1 MNRLFFA
8 FCFFVSTYSFAQKKT
23 PIPVIFD
30 TDIAGDYDDVGAMAL
45 LHAFA
50 DKGEARILGIV
61 SCNAFHT
68 TVPTIS
74 VLNTYFGRPTLPVG
88 ITKTEFPNKECQ
100 QKWAEGIIAKYPH
113 ALKSN
118 AEAVEAVKLYRQLL
132 AGQPDRSVTI
142 ISVGF
147 FTNLAQLLDSQPDAF
162 STLSGKELI
171 RKKVKQLVSMAAGL
185 PEGKDRFHE
194 YNVHVDAKASQKVFA
209 EWNTP
214 MLLSGFEIGNK
225 IHTGIPLINNASIQ
239 NSPVKDA
246 YRIALTADKNTKGR
260 MSWDQTAV
268 LVAIRGVEPYFSSR
282 KLNFN
287 ITDDGTNILIP
298 GERFDYLTEKM
309 PAAEVAQAIEQ
320 LMMHQP
326 IKK

>member
-1 MNRLFFA
+1 MKRLFFT
-8 FCFFVSTYSFAQKKT
+8 FCFLVNICSFAQKKT
-23 PIPVIFD
+23 PVPVIFD

-50 DKGEARILGIV
+50 DKGETRILGIV

-88 ITKTEFPNKECQ
+88 ITKTELPNKDCQ
-100 QKWAEGIIAKYPH
+100 QKWAEGIVANYPH
-113 ALKSN
+113 ALTSN
-118 AEAVEAVKLYRQLL
+118 ADAVEAVKLYRQLL

-142 ISVGF
+142 ITVGF
-147 FTNLAQLLDSQPDAF
+147 FTNLAQLLDSQPDAV
-162 STLSGKELI
+162 SRLSGKELI

-194 YNVHVDAKASQKVFA
+194 YNVHVDAKASQKVFS

-214 MLLSGFEIGNK
+214 VLLSGFEIGNK

-282 KLNFN
+282 KLNFD

-309 PAAEVAQAIEQ
+309 PAAEVAQIIEQ

-326 IKK
+326 LKK

>member
-1 MNRLFFA
+1 M
-8 FCFFVSTYSFAQKKT
+8 
-23 PIPVIFD
+23 
-30 TDIAGDYDDVGAMAL
+30 AGDYDDVGAMAL

-50 DKGEARILGIV
+50 DQGEANILGVI
-61 SCNAFHT
+61 SCNVFET

-74 VLNTYFGRPTLPVG
+74 VLNAYFGRPNIPVG
-88 ITKTEFPNKECQ
+88 ITQTDLPNKNCP
-100 QKWAEGIIAKYPH
+100 QKWAEGIIEKYPH
-113 ALKSN
+113 PLSAN
-118 AEAVEAVKLYRQLL
+118 HQAMEAVKLYRKLL
-132 AGQPDRSVTI
+132 AKQPDRSVTI
-142 ISVGF
+142 ITVGF
-147 FTNLAQLLDSQPDAF
+147 FTNLAQLMDSKPDEF
-162 STLSGKELI
+162 SKLSGKDLI

-214 MLLSGFEIGNK
+214 VLLSGFEIGNR
-225 IHTGIPLINNASIQ
+225 IHTGIQLINNASIQ

-268 LVAIRGVEPYFSSR
+268 LVAIRGIEPYFSSR
-282 KLNFN
+282 KVNFN

-298 GERFDYLTEKM
+298 GERFEYLTEKM
-309 PAAEVAQAIEQ
+309 PALEVAQLIEN

-326 IKK
+326 QSK